1 MRRLG
6 YQNAALTAIAI
17 LLGLNLVNS
26 GGVTAP
32 SAASAQPENES
43 AGGLISASE
52 QRKVMIAELRAIGG
66 RLDRIESK
74 LAAGGVNVKV
84 TDMPALKLPPELL
97 KRLVERAQADPNQP
111 AEARDQTK

>member
-6 YQNAALTAIAI
+6 YQNAALTAITI
-17 LLGLNLVNS
+17 LLGLNLVNGG
-26 GGVTAP
+26 GGVTTP
-32 SAASAQPENES
+32 SSASAQPDS
-43 AGGLISASE
+43 DTGGLISAGE
-52 QRKVMIAELRAIGG
+52 QRKVMIAELKAMNG
-66 RLDRIESK
+66 RLERIESK

-97 KRLVERAQADPNQP
+97 KRLVEKAQADQP